1 MYYLNAITKKKKKK
15 AKAPK
20 GPTPEQVMALMSSS
34 SHETVHEQ
42 KTSPM
47 TWALVLG
54 VGGLIAYGVYKGR
67 KG

>member
-1 MYYLNAITKKKKKK
+1 MYYLNAITGKKKKKTTK
-15 AKAPK
+15 PK
-20 GPTPEQVMALMSSS
+20 SPTPEQIMALMASS
-34 SHETVHEQ
+34 SHETVREE